1 MATFIHG
8 IGASEN
14 IDTSGEIVS
23 IAGLDI
29 SSLDKD
35 GVFNWEHKAD
45 QPSQV
50 VGKILKAR
58 KIFSDA
64 DCEDDHQLHFWNKCK
79 TPYLYV
85 MGELLDDYSDSARE
99 VAGKFRYDADH
110 SNERNMMNFSI
121 EGSKISKEGITVSR
135 SIARKVTIT
144 ILPCNKVAVA
154 EMVAVDPAK
163 PKKNAVDELFKTE
176 AVE

>member
-1 MATFIHG
+1 MSTFIHG

-50 VGKILKAR
+50 VG
-58 KIFSDA
+58 
-64 DCEDDHQLHFWNKCK
+64 
-79 TPYLYV
+79 
-85 MGELLDDYSDSARE
+85 
-99 VAGKFRYDADH
+99 RY
-110 SNERNMMNFSI
+110 
-121 EGSKISKEGITVSR
+121 
-135 SIARKVTIT
+135 
-144 ILPCNKVAVA
+144 
-154 EMVAVDPAK
+154 
-163 PKKNAVDELFKTE
+163 
-176 AVE
+176 